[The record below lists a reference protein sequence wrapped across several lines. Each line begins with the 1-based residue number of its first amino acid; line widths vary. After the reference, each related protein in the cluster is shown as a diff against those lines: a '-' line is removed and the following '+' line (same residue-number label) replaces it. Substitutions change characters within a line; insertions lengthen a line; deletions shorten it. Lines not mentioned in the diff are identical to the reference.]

1 MLDKMNVE
9 QAQIEVEEEI
19 LNDIQFQIEYLGIQ
33 DLIYSVETQGSYAK
47 GTDLPKN
54 GSDIDIFGSNVY
66 FCTPFVLLIVIAVIP
81 VTLKFCGA

>member
-47 GTDLPKN
+47 GTD
-54 GSDIDIFGSNVY
+54 IFGSNVY